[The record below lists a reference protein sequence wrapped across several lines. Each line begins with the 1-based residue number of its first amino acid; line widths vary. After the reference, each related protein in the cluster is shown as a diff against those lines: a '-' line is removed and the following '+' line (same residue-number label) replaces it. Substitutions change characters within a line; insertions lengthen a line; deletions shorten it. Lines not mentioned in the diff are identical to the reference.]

1 MSSNIYLPVY
11 PKMME
16 PSSTV
21 IDIPEEY
28 GGEIPQ
34 KKVSFFQKHKKNII
48 IFTIIVVIVVC
59 IFFYF
64 YKSKKESLDQKE
76 GPPNNPQKIDMDE
89 ALKYREKRKKENQPE
104 KDTTQENPNKSEVQI
119 QVNPPTKPN
128 VQVQPQ
134 NDAFVVESIIVVD
147 CVPPLSKTDIIP
159 NSEPGKIIE
168 LPDELEDKEDK
179 KPEIE
184 SMIDNIISK

>member
-16 PSSTV
+16 PSSTS

-48 IFTIIVVIVVC
+48 IFAIIVVIAIGV
-59 IFFYF
+59 FFYF

-76 GPPNNPQKIDMDE
+76 EPPNNPQKIDIDE

-104 KDTTQENPNKSEVQI
+104 KDTAREKTNKSEVQI
-119 QVNPPTKPN
+119 PPTQPN
-128 VQVQPQ
+128 VKIQPQ

-147 CVPPLSKTDIIP
+147 RVPLPNKTDIII
-159 NSEPGKIIE
+159 NSEPGKITE
-168 LPDELEDKEDK
+168 LPDEPEEKEDK

-184 SMIDNIISK
+184 SIIDNIISK